1 MKKFKKLGI
10 LLLVAILALVGCGQ
24 KEPQAKKDD
33 PALNKDVNK
42 KEVVIVAGTKTAAEL
57 LDALDLDA
65 AGVISTDKALPERFK
80 DSKEIGQPMKPDLE
94 LISSLGPD
102 VFITDINLKETMDEM
117 FKESDIE
124 LVYLENNQYED
135 IFKSIGLLAEKFNR
149 QAEGEKL
156 IKKMRE
162 EEAEILKEVDGKNV
176 DVLAIF
182 GTPESFMVATPNSFV
197 GSVIDKLSANN
208 IAADLA
214 KGKPM
219 PYLPLSMEL
228 ISSLQ
233 PDKILRMSHVN
244 PDLSKEMFKE
254 EFSKDFWQNLE
265 AVQNKEVY
273 DLTNENFGV
282 TANINIINSLRELR
296 DIIYK

>member
-1 MKKFKKLGI
+1 MKKIKKLGI
-10 LLLVAILALVGCGQ
+10 LSLVAILALVGCGQ
-24 KEPQAKKDD
+24 KEPPAEKDGQ
-33 PALNKDVNK
+33 ALNKPVDK
-42 KEVVIVAGTKTAAEL
+42 KEQVLVAGTKTAAEL
-57 LDALDLDA
+57 LDALELDA
-65 AGVISTDKALPERFK
+65 AGVISTEKELPERFK

-94 LISSLGPD
+94 LISSLDPD

-135 IFKSIGLLAEKFNR
+135 IFKSIELLAEKFDR
-149 QAEGEKL
+149 KDRGEEL
-156 IKKMRE
+156 IKEMRK
-162 EEAEILKEVDGKNV
+162 EEAEILKEVGEKDL
-176 DVLAIF
+176 DILAIF
-182 GTPESFMVATPNSFV
+182 GTPESFMIATPNSFV
-197 GSVIDKLSANN
+197 GSVIDKLSAHN

-214 KGKPM
+214 QGKPM
-219 PYLPLSMEL
+219 PYLPLSMEV

-244 PDLSKEMFKE
+244 PELSKEMFKE
-254 EFSKDFWQNLE
+254 EFSKDFWQNLD
-265 AVQNKEVY
+265 AVKNNEVY

-282 TANINIINSLRELR
+282 TANINIINSLRELK